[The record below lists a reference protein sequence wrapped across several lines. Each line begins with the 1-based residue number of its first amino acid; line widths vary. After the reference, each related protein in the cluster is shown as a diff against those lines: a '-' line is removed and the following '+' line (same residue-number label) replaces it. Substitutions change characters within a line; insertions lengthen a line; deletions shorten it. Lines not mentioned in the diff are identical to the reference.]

1 MEDIREFKI
10 KNEYNNSLYVFKTS
24 KFSLHL
30 EVKNLNTGISQLV
43 FFDYDKNDKDVF
55 NELLKVLNTEET
67 RNFICDYN
75 NSNIFTIFDRN
86 KNSMIFRERLYLKA
100 LTF

>member
-10 KNEYNNSLYVFKTS
+10 KNEYNNSLYVFKNS

-30 EVKNLNTGISQLV
+30 EVKSLDTGISQLI
-43 FFDYDKNDKDVF
+43 FFNYDKNDKDVF
-55 NELLKVLNTEET
+55 NELIKALNTSEIG
-67 RNFICDYN
+67 NFICDYN
-75 NSNIFTIFDRN
+75 NSNFLTIFDRN
-86 KNSMIFRERLYLKA
+86 KNSMVFRERLYLKA

>member
-1 MEDIREFKI
+1 MEIKEFKI
-10 KNEYNNSLYVFKTS
+10 MNTYNNSLYVFKTS

-43 FFDYDKNDKDVF
+43 YFDYDKDNSKDVF
-55 NELLKVLNTEET
+55 NELVKGLNTEET
-67 RNFICDYN
+67 GNFICDYN
-75 NSNIFTIFDRN
+75 NSNMFTIFDKN
-86 KNSMIFRERLYLKA
+86 KNSMIFREKLFLKA